1 MTHTNSTAS
10 PLTPELIIPFMNAVT
25 QVFQK
30 MVGVPATVQKP
41 YLKSHSTS
49 AYDICGI
56 IGLSGQLAGSVVV
69 SFAEGAAI
77 NLVESFSGTRFKVTD
92 ADFADAIGE
101 LANMIAGSAKQHL
114 GGVASISTPS
124 VVIGKGYV
132 IAGMSDIPCVVIPCT
147 SPRGDFAVEICIKRN
162 KAA

>member
-1 MTHTNSTAS
+1 MATTVNALG
-10 PLTPELIIPFMNAVT
+10 PDLVIPFMNAVT

-41 YLKSHSTS
+41 YLKTQTTST
-49 AYDICGI
+49 YNVCGI
-56 IGLSGQLAGSVVV
+56 IGLSGQVAGSVVV
-69 SFAEGAAI
+69 SFGEDTAVM
-77 NLVESFSGTRFKVTD
+77 LVEKFAGSKFKVTD
-92 ADFADAIGE
+92 PDFADAIGE
-101 LANMIAGSAKQHL
+101 LANMIAGGAKQHL

-132 IAGMSDIPCVVIPCT
+132 IAGMSDIPCVVVPCT
-147 SPRGDFAVEICIKRN
+147 SPCGDFAVEICIKRN

>member
-1 MTHTNSTAS
+1 MSSTATS
-10 PLTPELIIPFMNAVT
+10 NAITPDLIIPFMNAVT

-41 YLKSHSTS
+41 YLKTQTAST
-49 AYDICGI
+49 YDVCGI
-56 IGLSGQLAGSVVV
+56 IGLSGQVAGSVVV
-69 SFAEGAAI
+69 SFAEAAAV
-77 NLVESFSGTRFKVTD
+77 NLVESFSGTRFKVSD
-92 ADFADAIGE
+92 PDFADAIGE
-101 LANMIAGSAKQHL
+101 LANMIAGGAKQHL

-124 VVIGKGYV
+124 VVIGKGYA

-147 SPRGDFAVEICIKRN
+147 SPRGDFAVEICIKRH